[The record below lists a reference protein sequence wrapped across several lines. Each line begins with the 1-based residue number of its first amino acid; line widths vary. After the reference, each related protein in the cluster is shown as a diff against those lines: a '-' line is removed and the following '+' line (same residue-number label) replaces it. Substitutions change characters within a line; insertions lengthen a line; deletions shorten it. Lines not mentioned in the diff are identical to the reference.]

1 MDGIKKNRKTIA
13 AMFSSIAT
21 HYDFLNQ
28 LLSFGQAIRWR
39 KRLIGKADLAGKELV
54 LDLCT
59 GSGDIALGILT
70 DRKDFKG
77 SVIGID
83 FSAPMVDIARNRV
96 AKLGSPYPVRV
107 EFMMGDA
114 LDLNYADDKFDM
126 VSVGYGVRNF
136 ENTIDGLKEMFR
148 VLKPGGE
155 VNILE
160 FFRAEITFLPVEVIV
175 DTLIPWVGNLISGTN
190 AYTYLRESTWDF
202 YGVEEIC
209 ELLSYVGFTDIQTE
223 RMTFGVAHII
233 RARKR

>member
-1 MDGIKKNRKTIA
+1 MDGIKKNRKAIA
-13 AMFSSIAT
+13 AMFSSIAP

-70 DRKDFKG
+70 DRKDFEG

-175 DTLIPWVGNLISGTN
+175 DTLIPWVGNMISGTK
-190 AYTYLRESTWDF
+190 AYSYLRESTWDF
-202 YGVEEIC
+202 CRVEEFC
-209 ELLSYVGFTDIQTE
+209 ELLSNVGFTDIQTE
-223 RMTFGVAHII
+223 RMSFGVAHII